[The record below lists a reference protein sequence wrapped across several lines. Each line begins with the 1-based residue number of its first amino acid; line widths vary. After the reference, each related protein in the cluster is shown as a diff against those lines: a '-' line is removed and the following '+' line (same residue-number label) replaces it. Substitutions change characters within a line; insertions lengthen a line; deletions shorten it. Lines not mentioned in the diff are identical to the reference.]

1 MKRFY
6 FTMSLFLMLFSAL
19 SAEDIRTVTVTNS
32 LSEAIYYLYMTP
44 EDQSDWGDDRLGDDI
59 LDPGDSISID
69 IDIDFWGSEFRLM
82 AEDETEKAF
91 RIDNID
97 LNETDSLSIT
107 EDDYLPFGGRSP
119 VTRTLTFYNDTDE
132 DIYYLYVSS
141 NSSMYWGEDILGDEI
156 LYYGEYF
163 TLDLPID
170 SEYPRHDILA
180 EGSSGSSYELIDM
193 NLMELDELTFT
204 VSDMT
209 SSGDDYDY
217 DYDDYEYDDYD
228 DEYGPEN
235 DPYLEGYRE
244 GFKEGWSEAYQQGY
258 EDGLS
263 RSLEN

>member
-1 MKRFY
+1 MKKFY
-6 FTMSLFLMLFSAL
+6 FTMSLLLFLLSAV
-19 SAEDIRTVTVTNS
+19 SAEDIRTVTVTNT
-32 LSEAIYYLYMTP
+32 LSDSVYYLYLTP
-44 EDQSDWGDDRLGDDI
+44 EDQSDWGEDRLGDDI

-69 IDIDFWGSEFRLM
+69 IDIDFWGSDFRLM
-82 AEDETEKAF
+82 AEDETERAY

-97 LNETDSLSIT
+97 LSESDQLSIA
-107 EDDYLPFGGRSP
+107 ESDYLPFGGRSP

-170 SEYPRHDILA
+170 SEYPWHDILA
-180 EGSSGSSYELIDM
+180 EGSSGSSYELMDM
-193 NLMELDELTFT
+193 NLMETDELTFT

-217 DYDDYEYDDYD
+217 DDYDYYDDYD
-228 DEYGPEN
+228 EYGEGYDSEN

-244 GFKEGWSEAYQQGY
+244 GFKDGWREAYQQGF
-258 EDGLS
+258 EEAM
-263 RSLEN
+263 RENG